1 MRRRDLITLLAGAAA
16 WPHAAGAQQPA
27 LPVIGFLHT
36 TSASS
41 YAYFVAAFRRGL
53 NEAGYVEGQNVA
65 IEYRGAEGQFDRL
78 PALAADLVSRR
89 VSVIAAAPMSAAL
102 AAKRATSTI
111 PIVFTS
117 GGDPVEFGLVASLNR
132 PGGNITG
139 VFQFAMALMPK
150 RLEILREVAP
160 KDASIAVLVRPN
172 ASSGSMLKEL
182 QAAATAVGQQ
192 IEVLNAQDGREIDAA
207 VSSVVNKRVGAL
219 MLAPDPLF
227 SIRRVQIVTL
237 AARNALPTLYVSREF
252 AEAGGLM
259 SYGTNIEDVYR
270 QMGAYTGRVLK
281 GEKPAD
287 LPVVQP
293 TKYELVLNLNTARA
307 LRIEVPPTLLARAD
321 EVIE

>member
-1 MRRRDLITLLAGAAA
+1 M
-16 WPHAAGAQQPA
+16 
-27 LPVIGFLHT
+27 
-36 TSASS
+36 
-41 YAYFVAAFRRGL
+41 
-53 NEAGYVEGQNVA
+53 
-65 IEYRGAEGQFDRL
+65 
-78 PALAADLVSRR
+78 
-89 VSVIAAAPMSAAL
+89 SVIAAAPMSAAL
-102 AAKRATSTI
+102 AAKRAASTI

-259 SYGTNIEDVYR
+259 SYGTNLR
-270 QMGAYTGRVLK
+270 MSFAKWART
-281 GEKPAD
+281 PAASSRARSRRTCP
-287 LPVVQP
+287 LQP
-293 TKYELVLNLNTARA
+293 TKYELVLNLNTANA
-307 LRIEVPPTLLARAD
+307 LGLDVPPTLLARAD